1 MKNYFDTKKELEIA
15 RYRLSALEDKKNLL
29 YVQILGGTSKQTDVK
44 TTSLANNDK
53 MANYLVKTYEL
64 DIKIENIKNEIGILE
79 YTIKK
84 MELAMREMKELE
96 YRVFTMR
103 FIDNMKVKHIARK
116 LSYDTSTIYKIIK
129 KIEENIKI

>member
-44 TTSLANNDK
+44 TTSLTNNDK

-103 FIDNMKVKHIARK
+103 FIDNMKVKYIARK